1 MNEVLDFERAAARIA
16 RNMVWIAALGVPSA
30 WAARGWRWA
39 AGFLLGAAI
48 SWVNYRWLKRMV
60 EGLGGTRSPGG
71 FRLAVRY
78 FLLAGGSYVILRYSS
93 ISVLAVLAGL
103 FVLIVA
109 VFVEAAFEIFYAG
122 KRTLDHQDL

>member
-16 RNMVWIAALGVPSA
+16 RNMVWIAALGHRRPG
-30 WAARGWRWA
+30 RPA
-39 AGFLLGAAI
+39 AGAGPRVSCGSGHLLGELSLAEAHGG
-48 SWVNYRWLKRMV
+48 R
-60 EGLGGTRSPGG
+60 LGGRRSPGG